1 MLLHHRLHALL
12 LAIPLLLA
20 ACNGAQQRLDDAVRK
35 YDANDWTG
43 AYAQAVLAQDQAQ
56 PPLSQRAAFVAGL
69 AAYRQDR
76 FDEARGR
83 FDLAQNCTDPKV
95 AGDAKL
101 MLGEICIHENRPADA
116 ANLYDQ
122 AAQLLQGDAASRART
137 LALGARAQATAV
149 TAAKQAPAA
158 EPEPERVVTPP
169 PAPRRPAAEA
179 SRPAAKAAQPAAKP
193 SKPAA
198 SSSKGNTGKG
208 FTIQCGAYVQESDA
222 RKRAREITDEAKR
235 AGLPAPTVRRVT
247 GRTGKR
253 LWIVSVGS
261 FNTREAGRK
270 ALAKLKV
277 KHAEVLPK
285 EG

>member
-1 MLLHHRLHALL
+1 MAFHHRLHALL
-12 LAIPLLLA
+12 LALPLLLA
-20 ACNGAQQRLDDAVRK
+20 ACDGAQQRLDDAVRK

-76 FDEARGR
+76 FDEARRR
-83 FDLAQNCTDPKV
+83 FDLAQTCTDPKV
-95 AGDAKL
+95 AGEARL
-101 MLGEICIHENRPADA
+101 MLGEICIHENRPNDA
-116 ANLYDQ
+116 ADLYDQ
-122 AAQLLQGDAASRART
+122 AAQLLQGDAAARART
-137 LALGARAQATAV
+137 LASDARAQASAATTA
-149 TAAKQAPAA
+149 KPAPVA
-158 EPEPERVVTPP
+158 EPEPERVTAVP
-169 PAPRRPAAEA
+169 PAPRRATPEPSRSAARA
-179 SRPAAKAAQPAAKP
+179 

-198 SSSKGNTGKG
+198 PPSKSAARSSSGNTGKG
-208 FTIQCGAYVQESDA
+208 FTIQCGAYVKESDA
-222 RKRAREITDEAKR
+222 RKRAKDITDEAKR

-261 FNTREAGRK
+261 FTTRDAGRK
-270 ALAKLKV
+270 ALARLKV
-277 KHAEVLPK
+277 KHAEVLPR

>member
-1 MLLHHRLHALL
+1 
-12 LAIPLLLA
+12 
-20 ACNGAQQRLDDAVRK
+20 
-35 YDANDWTG
+35 
-43 AYAQAVLAQDQAQ
+43 
-56 PPLSQRAAFVAGL
+56 
-69 AAYRQDR
+69 
-76 FDEARGR
+76 
-83 FDLAQNCTDPKV
+83 
-95 AGDAKL
+95 

-137 LALGARAQATAV
+137 LALDARARATAV

-158 EPEPERVVTPP
+158 EPERVVTAP

-270 ALAKLKV
+270 ALAKFKV